1 MHFARGIA
9 AFMLTLACVVNPAAS
24 LAQTTTVTSEAG
36 TAGAVD
42 GTTAMASAAYKRRVE
57 SVELGTQ
64 GVSQR
69 LVSSAESG
77 AGSPA
82 AGGSEARARSS
93 VATLPG
99 CYNHIVSSTGGQLHY
114 GHICPG
120 YGGYEGGQ
128 TAELFG
134 TGEIVLRDPVTGAI
148 TGIIPAD
155 ELTSGAQPTFT
166 VSSAILAEFAFA
178 ELTLPTP
185 TIGMSPAG
193 DQITQLP
200 SWMWIDRSAWGSHDR
215 TATAG
220 PVSATVTASPVRVEW
235 DMGNGDAVACSGPGR
250 VYGKRF
256 AGRPEATDCRYT
268 YRHSSAIQ
276 PGEAYNV
283 TATVVWT
290 ATWSGSDGN
299 GGDLGELTSQ
309 TTQPVRVAEVQAL
322 VQ

>member
-1 MHFARGIA
+1 MHVTRTVA
-9 AFMLTLACVVNPAAS
+9 LATTVICAIMSASAHAQSPDASIETGGFVSDGSRPAA
-24 LAQTTTVTSEAG
+24 Q
-36 TAGAVD
+36 
-42 GTTAMASAAYKRRVE
+42 AAYKRRVE
-57 SVELGTQ
+57 SVEFGTQ

-99 CYNHIVSSTGGQLHY
+99 CYNHIVSSEGGQLHY

-134 TGEIVLRDPVTGAI
+134 FGEIVLRDPVTGEI
-148 TGIIPAD
+148 TGTIPAD
-155 ELTSGAQPTFT
+155 ELTSGAAPTFT
-166 VSSAILAEFAFA
+166 VSSAVLAEFALT
-178 ELTLPTP
+178 ELTLPAP
-185 TIGMSPAG
+185 TIGMSPEE

-200 SWMWIDRSAWGSHDR
+200 SWLWIDRSGWGPQDR

-220 PVSATVTASPVRVEW
+220 PVSATVSASPVRVRW
-235 DMGNGDAVACSGPGR
+235 DMGNGDAVTCNGPGR
-250 VYGKRF
+250 VYEKRF

-268 YRHSSAIQ
+268 YRHSSAGQ
-276 PGEAYNV
+276 PGEIYDV

-309 TTQPVRVAEVQAL
+309 ATQPVRVAEVQAL

>member
-1 MHFARGIA
+1 MHVARQA
-9 AFMLTLACVVNPAAS
+9 ATVVALVVVSGACMVPVF
-24 LAQTTTVTSEAG
+24 AQTPEVIADTTGYATDDRA
-36 TAGAVD
+36 TAR
-42 GTTAMASAAYKRRVE
+42 AAYKRRVE

-64 GVSQR
+64 GVSGR

-77 AGSPA
+77 VGSPA
-82 AGGSEARARSS
+82 AGGSEARLRSG

-99 CYNHIVSSTGGQLHY
+99 CYNHIVSSSGGRLRY

-134 TGEIVLRDPVTGAI
+134 YGEIVLRDPVTGEI
-148 TGIIPAD
+148 TGTIPAD
-155 ELTSGAQPTFT
+155 ELTSAAAPTFT
-166 VSSAILAEFAFA
+166 VSSAILAEFALA
-178 ELTLPTP
+178 ELALPAP
-185 TIGMSPAG
+185 TIGMSPED

-200 SWMWIDRSAWGSHDR
+200 SWMWIDRGDWGPQDR
-215 TATAG
+215 TAAAG
-220 PVSATVTASPVRVEW
+220 PVSATVTAAPVRVEW
-235 DMGNGDAVACSGPGR
+235 DMGNGDAVTCRGPGR
-250 VYGKRF
+250 VYEQRF
-256 AGRPEATDCRYT
+256 AGRPDATDCRYT
-268 YRHSSAIQ
+268 YRHSSAGQ
-276 PGEAYNV
+276 PGESYDV

>member
-1 MHFARGIA
+1 MHVSRAVTALVVVCAVVCTSASA
-9 AFMLTLACVVNPAAS
+9 AT
-24 LAQTTTVTSEAG
+24 AQTDETNTFTSGHVRDNGATTQ
-36 TAGAVD
+36 
-42 GTTAMASAAYKRRVE
+42 AAYKRRVE

-64 GVSQR
+64 GVSRR

-148 TGIIPAD
+148 TGTIPAD

-178 ELTLPTP
+178 ELTLPAP

-200 SWMWIDRSAWGSHDR
+200 SWMWIDRSAWGSRDR

-250 VYGKRF
+250 VYEKRF

>member
-1 MHFARGIA
+1 MHRGWAVVGVVAVLAVAGATVPAR
-9 AFMLTLACVVNPAAS
+9 
-24 LAQTTTVTSEAG
+24 AQTVEEHGNTSAR
-36 TAGAVD
+36 AGA
-42 GTTAMASAAYKRRVE
+42 TTATAQAAYKRRVE
-57 SVELGTQ
+57 SVEFGTQ

>member
-1 MHFARGIA
+1 
-9 AFMLTLACVVNPAAS
+9 
-24 LAQTTTVTSEAG
+24 
-36 TAGAVD
+36 
-42 GTTAMASAAYKRRVE
+42 VE
-57 SVELGTQ
+57 FGTQ
-64 GVSQR
+64 GISQR
-69 LVSSAESG
+69 LVSSAESA

-82 AGGSEARARSS
+82 AGGSEARVRSS
-93 VATLPG
+93 VSTLPG
-99 CYNHIVSSTGGQLHY
+99 CYNHIVSSDSGQLRY

-134 TGEIVLRDPVTGAI
+134 TGEIVLRDPVTGEI
-148 TGIIPAD
+148 TGTIPAD
-155 ELTSGAQPTFT
+155 QLTSGAAPTFT
-166 VSSAILAEFAFA
+166 VSSATLAEFALA
-178 ELTLPTP
+178 ELTLPAP
-185 TIGMSPAG
+185 AIGMSPTG

-200 SWMWIDRSAWGSHDR
+200 SWMWIDRGQWGPQDR

-220 PVSATVTASPVRVEW
+220 PVSATVSASPVRVEW
-235 DMGNGDAVACSGPGR
+235 DMGNGDAVTCRGPGR
-250 VYGKRF
+250 VYEKRF

-268 YRHSSAIQ
+268 YRHSSASQ
-276 PGEAYNV
+276 PGEVYDV

-309 TTQPVRVAEVQAL
+309 TSQPVRVAEVQAL